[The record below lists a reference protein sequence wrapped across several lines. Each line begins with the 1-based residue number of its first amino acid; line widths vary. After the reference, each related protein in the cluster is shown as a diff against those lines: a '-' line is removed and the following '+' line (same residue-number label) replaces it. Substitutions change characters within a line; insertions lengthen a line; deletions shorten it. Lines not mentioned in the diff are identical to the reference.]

1 MGASMKASSVHTAL
15 GVESPT
21 LRRARNAYPATPINY
36 SGIEM
41 SKYIKN
47 NGLLGDLD
55 KMDEPIF
62 TFDGILDWIMNALA
76 FTGAVSLIIA
86 ACLAWGYY
94 VG

>member
-1 MGASMKASSVHTAL
+1 
-15 GVESPT
+15 
-21 LRRARNAYPATPINY
+21 
-36 SGIEM
+36 M

-94 VG
+94 VA